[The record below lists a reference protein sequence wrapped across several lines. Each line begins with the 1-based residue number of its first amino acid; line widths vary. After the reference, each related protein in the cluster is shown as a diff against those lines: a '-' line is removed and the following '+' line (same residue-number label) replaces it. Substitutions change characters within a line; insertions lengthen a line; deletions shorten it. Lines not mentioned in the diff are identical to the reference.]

1 MAQCPHILVLLG
13 DHEAKLLFRDKIETK
28 TNGSSVV
35 MLFFSLKAF
44 SLALSTVTSTLTK
57 EEEDRIGRANHLV
70 WKT

>member
-13 DHEAKLLFRDKIETK
+13 DHEAKLLFRDKTETK

-44 SLALSTVTSTLTK
+44 SLALSAVTSTLTK